1 MAITRGQ
8 MQRQLRQSGGIMN
21 AASETIGGGDYAG
34 IPMGSRTGF
43 GILKKIKKRVRKII
57 PNEIANVAVKA
68 APFVAPFNPIVAG
81 AMAGIGS
88 FDQTGNVADAF
99 KRGALTFGG
108 GQLARFIGGAGFQDP
123 SLSAFTPSGF
133 RAGFSSPLGTETGL
147 GKFLDQRNQ
156 QAAARAIA
164 EQGKTN
170 KAAFDAGISE
180 VTGVGGEKFATAD
193 AATNFVSKV
202 KNPVKGDTNFI
213 GELFGNIKNEDY
225 GAVGDQLLEGTKSI
239 GKAIFFDKDGN
250 VDKSAVLA
258 TISMA
263 TSYKEAKEI
272 ADSAGVDITKEEYDE
287 AKKDEKKEE
296 YAGYLQNFFGGK
308 KDGGRIGF
316 ARGSDDEPDEIE
328 EFKKLVS
335 GEIIENEDP
344 DIKDM
349 DDLMAGGGISFSSAE
364 KTFLFRRLAG
374 AGGSS
379 RSYTMPQ
386 LSRILSNP
394 NSPSNIGEAT
404 ILKQIAVV
412 GLGGKKDG
420 GRIELGTGSR
430 PSQLF
435 KLLEEAEA
443 AGDMDKV
450 KEIKSDLFK
459 EFGLKLAMGGEVPVR
474 KNKAGIEELDYRE
487 SGGFVPVGVK
497 ERADDV
503 PAMLSKNEFVMTA
516 DAVRGIGDGSV
527 EKGAQK
533 LYNVMKQAE
542 KVGKA

>member
-43 GILKKIKKRVRKII
+43 GFLRKLKRRVRKII
-57 PNEIANVAVKA
+57 PNEIADVAVKA
-68 APFVAPFNPIVAG
+68 APFVAPFNPAVAA

-88 FDQTGNVADAF
+88 FDQTGNLSDAF
-99 KRGALTFGG
+99 KRGALTYGG
-108 GQLARFIGGAGFQDP
+108 GQLARYVGGADFQGNPFQSGGAFRGGLEGFK
-123 SLSAFTPSGF
+123 
-133 RAGFSSPLGTETGL
+133 AGFSSPLGSKTGI
-147 GKFLDQRNQ
+147 GKMLSDN
-156 QAAARAIA
+156 AAAKGKALKAEGVSEIVPVGGDAAIA
-164 EQGKTN
+164 EATY
-170 KAAFDAGISE
+170 
-180 VTGVGGEKFATAD
+180 GV
-193 AATNFVSKV
+193 NPNIVS

-213 GELFGNIKNEDY
+213 GELFGNIKNKEY
-225 GAVGDQLLEGTKSI
+225 GAVGDQLLEGAQTI

-250 VDKSAVLA
+250 VDKAAVLA
-258 TISMA
+258 AASMA
-263 TSYKEAKEI
+263 ASYKEAKEL
-272 ADSAGVDITKEEYDE
+272 ADDAGVDITEEEYDE
-287 AKKDEKKEE
+287 AKKAEKKEE

-328 EFKKLVS
+328 EFKKLIS

-344 DIKDM
+344 DMKDM
-349 DDLMAGGGISFSSAE
+349 DDLMAGGGISFSRAE
-364 KTFLFRRLAG
+364 KSFLFRRL
-374 AGGSS
+374 GGSGGRE

-386 LSRILSNP
+386 LYRILSNP
-394 NSPSNIGEAT
+394 NSPSNIGDAT

>member
-1 MAITRGQ
+1 

>member
-1 MAITRGQ
+1 
-8 MQRQLRQSGGIMN
+8 
-21 AASETIGGGDYAG
+21 
-34 IPMGSRTGF
+34 
-43 GILKKIKKRVRKII
+43 
-57 PNEIANVAVKA
+57 
-68 APFVAPFNPIVAG
+68 
-81 AMAGIGS
+81 
-88 FDQTGNVADAF
+88 
-99 KRGALTFGG
+99 
-108 GQLARFIGGAGFQDP
+108 
-123 SLSAFTPSGF
+123 
-133 RAGFSSPLGTETGL
+133 
-147 GKFLDQRNQ
+147 
-156 QAAARAIA
+156 
-164 EQGKTN
+164 
-170 KAAFDAGISE
+170 
-180 VTGVGGEKFATAD
+180 VGGEKFATAD

>member
-1 MAITRGQ
+1 

-133 RAGFSSPLGTETGL
+133 RAGFSSPLGAKTGL

-156 QAAARAIA
+156 QAAAKAIA
-164 EQGKTN
+164 EQGLAIK
-170 KAAFDAGISE
+170 DAGISE
-180 VTGVGGEKFATAD
+180 IGGVGGEQFVTAD
-193 AATNFVSKV
+193 AATDFVSKV

-213 GELFGNIKNEDY
+213 GELFGNIKNKEY
-225 GAVGDQLLEGTKSI
+225 GAVGDQLLEGAQTI

-250 VDKSAVLA
+250 VDKAAVLA
-258 TISMA
+258 AASMA
-263 TSYKEAKEI
+263 ASYKEAKEL
-272 ADSAGVDITKEEYDE
+272 ADDAGVDITEEEYDE
-287 AKKDEKKEE
+287 AKKAEKKEE

-328 EFKKLVS
+328 EFKKLIS

-344 DIKDM
+344 DMKDM
-349 DDLMAGGGISFSSAE
+349 DDLMAGGGISFSRAE
-364 KTFLFRRLAG
+364 KSFLFRRL
-374 AGGSS
+374 GGSGGRE

-386 LSRILSNP
+386 LYRILSNP

>member
-8 MQRQLRQSGGIMN
+8 MQRQLRQSGGIMDV
-21 AASETIGGGDYAG
+21 ASGTIGGGDYAG

-57 PNEIANVAVKA
+57 PNEIADIAVKA

-88 FDQTGNVADAF
+88 LDQTGNVADAF

-156 QAAARAIA
+156 QAAAKAIA
-164 EQGKTN
+164 EQGKAN
-170 KAAFDAGISE
+170 KAAFDAGLSE
-180 VTGVGGEKFATAD
+180 VTGVGGEKFVTAD
-193 AATNFVSKV
+193 AATDFVSKV

-213 GELFGNIKNEDY
+213 GELFGNIKNKDY
-225 GAVGDQLLEGTKSI
+225 AAVGDQLLEGTKSI
-239 GKAIFFDKDGN
+239 GKAIFFDKDGD
-250 VDKSAVLA
+250 VDKAAVLA
-258 TISMA
+258 AASMA
-263 TSYKEAKEI
+263 ASYKEAKEL
-272 ADSAGVDITKEEYDE
+272 ADDAGVDITEEEYDE
-287 AKKDEKKEE
+287 AKKAEKKEE

-316 ARGSDDEPDEIE
+316 ARGSDLNKSDEIE
-328 EFKKLVS
+328 EFKKLIS
-335 GEIIENEDP
+335 GDIIENEDP
-344 DIKDM
+344 DMKDM
-349 DDLMAGGGISFSSAE
+349 DDLMAGGGISFSRAE
-364 KTFLFRRLAG
+364 KSFLFRRLGG
-374 AGGSS
+374 AGGSD

-386 LSRILSNP
+386 LYRILSSP
-394 NSPSNIGEAT
+394 NSYPNDAAV
-404 ILKQIAVV
+404 LKQIAVI
-412 GLGGKKDG
+412 GLSGRKDG

-516 DAVRGIGDGSV
+516 DAVRGIGDGDV